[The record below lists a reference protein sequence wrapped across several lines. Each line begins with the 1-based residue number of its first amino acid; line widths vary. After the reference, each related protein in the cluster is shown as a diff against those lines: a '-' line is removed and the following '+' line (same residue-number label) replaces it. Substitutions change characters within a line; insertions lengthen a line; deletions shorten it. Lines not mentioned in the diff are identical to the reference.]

1 LINFTEVHG
10 KIFEILYHNY
20 HIFRVNFKRKFS
32 PYINVLKYLIDEIEA
47 FFDKFLI
54 KNFLIKRRILLIDQ
68 LKNASKY
75 LQHHIDCIHNY
86 L

>member
-1 LINFTEVHG
+1 LINFTEVHD
-10 KIFEILYHNY
+10 KIFKILYHNY

-47 FFDKFLI
+47 FFD
-54 KNFLIKRRILLIDQ
+54 NFLIKRRILLIGQ
-68 LKNASKY
+68 LKNASKH